1 MITAEAVLDMLTEV
15 DLNTERGVRSLRL
28 IELRPHSVPWS
39 SIAGFSAKLG
49 VESAMLL
56 QIIGI
61 PERTAVRRKAEGFL
75 KIDEADRL
83 LRVARVFEEA
93 SRVFG
98 DEGRA
103 AGWLKHPSPFL
114 YDVAPLSLL
123 DCDAGAQAVSEEL
136 GRIEYGEFA

>member
-39 SIAGFSAKLG
+39 SIAGFSA
-49 VESAMLL
+49 
-56 QIIGI
+56 
-61 PERTAVRRKAEGFL
+61 
-75 KIDEADRL
+75 
-83 LRVARVFEEA
+83 
-93 SRVFG
+93 
-98 DEGRA
+98 